1 MSRKLGTATVWG
13 RGALIGTVTLVT
25 LSCTAARE
33 SDPAQDSDHETSN
46 FDDMFENVSKLT
58 AEETAAYGNRAHAF
72 SQVASKFRPDLDFRD
87 VLGPELADE
96 EPQWSQGYEELIIRD
111 FFGGKKEGVFVDVGC
126 YLPREL
132 STTYYL
138 EDQLGWTGIGIDAQ
152 RKFATG
158 WKKDRPRSTFVAT
171 AISDTDGET
180 LTLFIAGTTASLEK
194 WAMEIFTKDLE
205 EIQVKTITLDTLL
218 DMHVIDKVDFLSIDI
233 DGAEIS
239 ALKGFDIQRFKPDLC
254 GIEAAKP
261 ELVKE
266 YFAANGYELIEKY
279 LKVDKI
285 NLYFRPKPAK
295 KGSGE

>member
-1 MSRKLGTATVWG
+1 MSEERDTARVWG
-13 RGALIGTVTLVT
+13 FFGLTGAAILVAG
-25 LSCTAARE
+25 LSCAACEPEHE
-33 SDPAQDSDHETSN
+33 SSN

-58 AEETAAYGNRAHAF
+58 SEEVAAYGNRADAF
-72 SQVASKFRPDLDFRD
+72 SQVASRFRPDLDFRNA
-87 VLGPELADE
+87 LSPALASE
-96 EPQWSQGYEELIIRD
+96 QPQWSQGFEELIIRD

-138 EDQLGWTGIGIDAQ
+138 EDQLQWTGLGIDAQ
-152 RKFATG
+152 RSFAPA
-158 WKKDRPRSTFVAT
+158 WKQLRPKSTFVAT
-171 AISDTDGET
+171 AISDKDGET

-205 EIQVKTITLDTLL
+205 EVQVKTITLDTLL

-233 DGAEIS
+233 DGGEIG
-239 ALKGFDIQRFKPDLC
+239 ALKGFDIQRYKPELC
-254 GIEAAKP
+254 AVEAVKP

-285 NLYFRPKPAK
+285 NLYFRPKPADAH
-295 KGSGE
+295 